1 MIEIFGGQTL
11 GSTRHVRERVRRWLD
26 GRISLREFEE
36 WFVAVAGTAA
46 EGGDDE
52 LVVASIDMN
61 LSELD
66 DGVLTGEEFRKQMAG
81 LA

>member
-1 MIEIFGGQTL
+1 M
-11 GSTRHVRERVRRWLD
+11 GSTGLVREQIRRWLD

-52 LVVASIDMN
+52 LRQMVASIDMN
-61 LSELD
+61 LSEFD
-66 DGVLTGEEFRKQMAG
+66 DGVLTGEEFRDQMAG